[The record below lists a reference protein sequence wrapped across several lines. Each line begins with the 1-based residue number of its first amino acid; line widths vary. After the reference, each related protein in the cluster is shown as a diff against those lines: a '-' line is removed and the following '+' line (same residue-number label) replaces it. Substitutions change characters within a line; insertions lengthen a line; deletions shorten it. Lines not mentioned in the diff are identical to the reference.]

1 MFVKYNGILR
11 GLQSKGDFLRN
22 TMVQLC
28 CPADIAAKYQGD
40 APLFKPANG
49 KLSFEQAKE
58 SLNEYTTTLHGINSA
73 VIKLGKVTT
82 ATRVYRGISG
92 MALPKEF
99 WEANE
104 FGVKGGVENAFM
116 STTLE
121 RDVAMGYAAGDASR
135 TGIVIEAQQGMVN
148 RGADISWLSQYP
160 HEQARVDVMP
170 VASAHVLEV

>member
-11 GLQSKGDFLRN
+11 GLQSKSDFLRN

-28 CPADIAAKYQGD
+28 CPADVAAKYQGD

-49 KLSFEQAKE
+49 TLSFEQAKA
-58 SLNEYTTTLHGINSA
+58 SLNKYITTLHGINSA
-73 VIKLGKVTT
+73 VIKLSKLTT
-82 ATRVYRGISG
+82 AKRVYRGISG
-92 MALPKEF
+92 MALPEEF
-99 WEANE
+99 WKAND

-148 RGADISWLSQYP
+148 RGADLAWVSQYP
-160 HEQARVDVMP
+160 
-170 VASAHVLEV
+170 LEEE